1 MKRLVCLL
9 LAVIVCIG
17 LFAACGKNND
27 PEVPTASGE
36 ESTAPQSDSGEH
48 KPQKEYHSETNY
60 EPEIQNF
67 GGYQYIIATNDR
79 DPVYECIV
87 PDGSE
92 VTSIPIAVF
101 RRNSYV
107 EKLYGVEIVE
117 RNQLRNNNGE
127 AQAYIENMDKT
138 GEYYADIFSY
148 YCLNLMNMTQG
159 GYFKNIFDSEKLN
172 LSGEWWDQNFID
184 TLNID
189 GHAYMLTG
197 DMQTDDEIHQI
208 ALMANNTL
216 FSQFFPEKS
225 LYDDVINDA
234 WTLETFFNY
243 WKGFG
248 NDSNGNFVLDPG
260 ERIGYCYDNLTFSYF
275 FISANINLIQIDKT
289 GDGYEVKSN
298 ISSEKSTTLVGKL
311 SDILKRCNTD
321 TIRATQN
328 AEFSY
333 GGVRNAF
340 LGGNMLFIT
349 NNLGDAIGYYLDSA
363 NDIYYLPYPKYDTD
377 QLIYRTP
384 VHAYFEPWSIPRT
397 VTDFEKTCLITEA
410 LCYYSEKLTDTV
422 RNTVIQTRLSTD
434 PKAMKLVQVLT
445 ESKAYDLEYITNIS
459 GINSMLSEMVRNGN
473 TDTYTSDAEGI
484 AKSSIKKVNQFLLG
498 YTAS

>member
-17 LFAACGKNND
+17 PFAACGKNND

-48 KPQKEYHSETNY
+48 KPPKEYHSETNY

-159 GYFKNIFDSEKLN
+159 GYFKNIFD
-172 LSGEWWDQNFID
+172 
-184 TLNID
+184 
-189 GHAYMLTG
+189 Y
-197 DMQTDDEIHQI
+197 
-208 ALMANNTL
+208 
-216 FSQFFPEKS
+216 
-225 LYDDVINDA
+225 V
-234 WTLETFFNY
+234 
-243 WKGFG
+243 
-248 NDSNGNFVLDPG
+248 
-260 ERIGYCYDNLTFSYF
+260 
-275 FISANINLIQIDKT
+275 
-289 GDGYEVKSN
+289 
-298 ISSEKSTTLVGKL
+298 
-311 SDILKRCNTD
+311 
-321 TIRATQN
+321 
-328 AEFSY
+328 
-333 GGVRNAF
+333 
-340 LGGNMLFIT
+340 
-349 NNLGDAIGYYLDSA
+349 
-363 NDIYYLPYPKYDTD
+363 
-377 QLIYRTP
+377 
-384 VHAYFEPWSIPRT
+384 
-397 VTDFEKTCLITEA
+397 
-410 LCYYSEKLTDTV
+410 
-422 RNTVIQTRLSTD
+422 
-434 PKAMKLVQVLT
+434 
-445 ESKAYDLEYITNIS
+445 
-459 GINSMLSEMVRNGN
+459 
-473 TDTYTSDAEGI
+473 
-484 AKSSIKKVNQFLLG
+484 
-498 YTAS
+498 